1 MKKSIFLTL
10 FMVFITFQVMGQSS
24 DLTSFNTD
32 RLQVNKIGMIA
43 LGSWAIG
50 NFAVNGLALRNPS
63 SAEQAHFYRMN
74 IYWNVVNLALAL
86 PGLRY
91 SIITDPSTIGLAET
105 VGEYHQMSKILLM
118 NAALDVAYVTG
129 GFLMKEM
136 AKTRANKQDILNGYG
151 KSLILQGGFLL
162 AFDVVLFTALQ
173 TKSAALNNILETV
186 TVNANGIGLTLR
198 F

>member
-1 MKKSIFLTL
+1 MKKSIFLAL
-10 FMVFITFQVMGQSS
+10 FMVFITFEVMGQNT
-24 DLTSFNTD
+24 DLTNFNTE
-32 RLQVNKIGMIA
+32 RLQVNKIGMLV
-43 LGSWAIG
+43 LGSWAVG
-50 NFAVNGLALRNPS
+50 NFAVNGFALRNPA

-91 SIITDPSTIGLAET
+91 SMITDPSTIGLAET

-151 KSLILQGGFLL
+151 KSLILQGGILL
-162 AFDVVLFTALQ
+162 AFDIVLFTALQ

>member
-1 MKKSIFLTL
+1 MKKSIFLSL

-24 DLTSFNTD
+24 DLTTFNSD
-32 RLQVNKIGMIA
+32 RLQTNKIGMLV
-43 LGSWAIG
+43 LGSWAVG

-63 SAEQAHFYRMN
+63 SVEQGHFYRMN

-91 SIITDPSTIGLAET
+91 SMITDPSTIGLAET

-162 AFDVVLFTALQ
+162 AFDVVLFSILQ
-173 TKSAALNNILETV
+173 TKNPALNNILESL
-186 TVNANGIGLTLR
+186 TVNTNGIGLAFR

>member
-10 FMVFITFQVMGQSS
+10 FMIFITFEVMGQNS
-24 DLTSFNTD
+24 DLTTFNTE
-32 RLQVNKIGMIA
+32 RLQVNKIGMLV
-43 LGSWAIG
+43 LGSWAMG
-50 NFAVNGLALRNPS
+50 NFAVNGFALRNPA

-91 SIITDPSTIGLAET
+91 SMITDPSTIGLAET
-105 VGEYHQMSKILLM
+105 VGEYHQMGKIVLM

-173 TKSAALNNILETV
+173 TKSATLNNILETV